1 MFLAFA
7 FEEGV
12 GGDGGREADVVCRIY
27 QRDQSSINKD
37 FLKMGMG
44 GKLEASS

>member
-12 GGDGGREADVVCRIY
+12 GGDGGREADVVCGKY
-27 QRDQSSINKD
+27 EFQSAID
-37 FLKMGMG
+37 M
-44 GKLEASS
+44 